1 MLLVVFFSL
10 HKVILLYLPV
20 QRWVTVSTWTRVR
33 GGGKCSWL
41 CFALICGALG
51 VIYICGGTKWISL
64 SACCHR
70 LKSSQDTLGVR
81 IDSCVRGIISTKLP
95 ALKDITH
102 VCVGGGEVDQEICN
116 FKHGCIYKNARG
128 HQLVAYM
135 AAVQAVRKHL
145 FMVTGTQF
153 VLNAASSGSH
163 QHKRLSDVFK

>member
-1 MLLVVFFSL
+1 MENPCFLYHLDRTLTWAVTDTGVEEQKRTHSQTPAHASGENFVSLTVISEISSSGFEWCSTMDASRFFFSL

-81 IDSCVRGIISTKLP
+81 IDSCVR
-95 ALKDITH
+95 
-102 VCVGGGEVDQEICN
+102 VCVVS
-116 FKHGCIYKNARG
+116 FP
-128 HQLVAYM
+128 
-135 AAVQAVRKHL
+135 
-145 FMVTGTQF
+145 
-153 VLNAASSGSH
+153 LNYRH
-163 QHKRLSDVFK
+163 